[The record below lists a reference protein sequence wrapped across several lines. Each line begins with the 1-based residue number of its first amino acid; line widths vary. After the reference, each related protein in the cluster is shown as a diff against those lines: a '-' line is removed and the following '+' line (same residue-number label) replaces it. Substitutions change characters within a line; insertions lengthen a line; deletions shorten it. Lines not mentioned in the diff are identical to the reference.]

1 MFKIGVFIHL
11 SLFLSISLFSQE
23 LKTFKVNPGQ
33 KVYDVIG
40 PKDRYAF
47 PEFQSGIVYFK
58 NDRIGGSRM
67 NWNALIPAIEYISDK
82 GDTLTLDNLET
93 IRYILIAQDTFYV
106 EKVPLWQFAREGNV
120 RLARSKVILVSNHQ
134 RIGSHGQV
142 TDASVASVSHLS
154 SSGQPM
160 RDLVAN
166 DIMTF
171 KEHIT
176 YYFGNQFGQFK
187 LASKKNL
194 YALFG
199 NSKKEIENYLDT
211 HPVNYLKEADMRE
224 LLTFL
229 STL

>member
-1 MFKIGVFIHL
+1 MLKRYCLLICCMIV
-11 SLFLSISLFSQE
+11 SIILYAQD

-40 PKDRYAF
+40 PEDRYAF
-47 PEFQSGIVYFK
+47 PEFKSGIVYFK

-67 NWNALIPAIEYISDK
+67 NWNALIPAIEYISDN

-93 IRYILIAQDTFYV
+93 IRYILISNDTFYV
-106 EKVPLWQFAREGNV
+106 EKVPLWQLAREGNV
-120 RLARSKVILVSNHQ
+120 RLARSRVILVSNHQ

-142 TDASVASVSHLS
+142 TDASVSSVTHLS
-154 SSGQPM
+154 SSGLPM

-176 YYFGNQFGQFK
+176 YYFGNKFGDFK
-187 LASKKNL
+187 QASKKNL
-194 YALFG
+194 YAQFG
-199 NSKKEIENYLDT
+199 NSKREIENYLET
-211 HPVNYLKEADMRE
+211 HHVNFLKEADMRE

-229 STL
+229 SKL